1 MCRLQPHP
9 TRSLGDRSRKVHLY
23 ISRMISILSNTTR
36 LSMLPKLVRSK
47 PFLLSFYI
55 FLSFSSDIMAILWQA
70 IHAAVSYSSVS
81 AYSTPSSYGSSCA
94 ASHAASLSW
103 GRSSST
109 GGSSP
114 WLCLCVSSLWLP
126 STSLLQNYMFFCRSS
141 ATHTV
146 YFYFFIAHDARNA
159 TPWSSRRIYAWA
171 LYAADALSSRHASSE
186 RYAFAFSN
194 DSHDGVRKHF
204 QLCIHLRWV
213 KCHVSFIYLFS
224 REDIKV
230 N

>member
-1 MCRLQPHP
+1 MSSPKTNKPDSVSESTEFDSDLFYLDHDMSRLQPHL

-94 ASHAASLSW
+94 ASHAASLS
-103 GRSSST
+103 
-109 GGSSP
+109 
-114 WLCLCVSSLWLP
+114 
-126 STSLLQNYMFFCRSS
+126 
-141 ATHTV
+141 
-146 YFYFFIAHDARNA
+146 
-159 TPWSSRRIYAWA
+159 
-171 LYAADALSSRHASSE
+171 
-186 RYAFAFSN
+186 
-194 DSHDGVRKHF
+194 
-204 QLCIHLRWV
+204 
-213 KCHVSFIYLFS
+213 
-224 REDIKV
+224 
-230 N
+230 